1 VQPNFVKEVT
11 LQGSNKEE
19 LFIFSI
25 PEEFV
30 SKNLFIEVSTLT
42 KKVFD
47 TYFSTS
53 LKVTISE
60 NLGEI
65 KVTDTSLKPL
75 NKVYVK
81 AFAKMKDGSVK
92 FYKDGYTDLRG
103 KFNYLSLN
111 TDQLKSLSKF
121 SVFIMHDDL
130 GSIIKECNPPANMS
144 SSSGLSDYENLQN
157 YRQEVKQIWRSKNKS
172 NK

>member
-1 VQPNFVKEVT
+1 
-11 LQGSNKEE
+11 LS
-19 LFIFSI
+19 
-25 PEEFV
+25 
-30 SKNLFIEVSTLT
+30 

-65 KVTDTSLKPL
+65 KVTDNNLKPL

-81 AFAKMKDGSVK
+81 AFARMKCNTVK

-121 SVFIMHDDL
+121 SVFIMHDEL
-130 GSIIKECNPPANMS
+130 GSFIKECNPPENMS
-144 SSSGLSDYENLQN
+144 SNEVVGLSDYENLQN
-157 YRQEVKQIWRSKNKS
+157 YRQEVKQLWRSKNKCS
-172 NK
+172 K

>member
-1 VQPNFVKEVT
+1 VAT
-11 LQGSNKEE
+11 LS
-19 LFIFSI
+19 
-25 PEEFV
+25 
-30 SKNLFIEVSTLT
+30 

-65 KVTDTSLKPL
+65 KVTDNSSKPL

-81 AFAKMKDGSVK
+81 VFARMKDNSVK

-121 SVFIMHDDL
+121 SVFIMHDEL
-130 GSIIKECNPPANMS
+130 GSFIKECNPPENMAS
-144 SSSGLSDYENLQN
+144 SVGISDYESLQN
-157 YRQEVKQIWRSKNKS
+157 YRQEVKQIWRSKNQASK
-172 NK
+172 KC